1 MIKSLALFAAL
12 TVTSCTPALAF
23 DGTWHQGE
31 YWTVYVSLKHKN
43 CTAAAQFD
51 NNRALMFT
59 SDGNSIMFSI
69 GGLGLDDGTYKT
81 VIKTDKSLALEL
93 VGQSI
98 NGLLAFKGINN
109 KAEVAIKEGELLYID
124 GVGSF
129 RLEGSKKALEEV
141 VTCGLTLQDTI

>member
-1 MIKSLALFAAL
+1 MIKSLTLIASLLASTTAH
-12 TVTSCTPALAF
+12 AAF

-31 YWTVYVSLKHKN
+31 YWTVYVSLEYKN

-51 NNRALMFT
+51 NKRALMFT

-81 VIKTDKSLALEL
+81 AIKTDKSEPLEL
-93 VGQSI
+93 VGESI
-98 NGLLAFKGINN
+98 NGLLAFKRINN
-109 KAEVAIKEGELLYID
+109 KAEIAIKEGTLLYID

-129 RLEGSKKALEEV
+129 KLEGSKKALEEV

>member
-1 MIKSLALFAAL
+1 MIKSLTLIESLLASTTEHA
-12 TVTSCTPALAF
+12 AF

-81 VIKTDKSLALEL
+81 AIKTEKSEPLEL

-109 KAEVAIKEGELLYID
+109 KAEIAIKEGALLYVD

-129 RLEGSKKALEEV
+129 KLEGSKKALEEV